1 MSKTL
6 IAFFIITLLAIE
18 IYATHS
24 ISLTKRP
31 LKKLNRAHIKASLE
45 RKYGGVKVGAGSIS
59 VPITDYE
66 DAQYY
71 GEVGIGTPPQVF
83 AVVFDTGSS
92 NLWVPSSQCSIFD
105 IACDLHNKYYE
116 TKSSTYVA
124 NGTVF
129 NITYGS
135 GSLSGFLSTDD
146 VTLGAL
152 LIKSQTFA
160 EATVLEGLSWI
171 VAQFDGILGLGFAS
185 ISVDQVAPVWY
196 NIMKQNLV
204 PENIFGVFLSK
215 NPNTGPGGE
224 LLLGGTNPKY
234 YSGQFT
240 YVPLT
245 AETYWQFDLDNLVVQ
260 GSTLSYCTA
269 SSPCKA
275 ICDTGTSLI
284 AGPVAEINA
293 INTKLGALPINGE
306 GVFPSCDVISTLP
319 NITITLNGV
328 KFNLTPTDYVLQITA
343 LGETECISG
352 FLGIDIPPPTG
363 PLWILGDVFISTFY
377 TVFDF
382 DNERVGF
389 APAVQ
394 SN

>member
-1 MSKTL
+1 MVQHN
-6 IAFFIITLLAIE
+6 E
-18 IYATHS
+18 
-24 ISLTKRP
+24 TKF
-31 LKKLNRAHIKASLE
+31 SS
-45 RKYGGVKVGAGSIS
+45 RKY
-59 VPITDYE
+59 
-66 DAQYY
+66 
-71 GEVGIGTPPQVF
+71 
-83 AVVFDTGSS
+83 
-92 NLWVPSSQCSIFD
+92 
-105 IACDLHNKYYE
+105 
-116 TKSSTYVA
+116 
-124 NGTVF
+124 
-129 NITYGS
+129 
-135 GSLSGFLSTDD
+135 
-146 VTLGAL
+146 
-152 LIKSQTFA
+152 
-160 EATVLEGLSWI
+160 
-171 VAQFDGILGLGFAS
+171 
-185 ISVDQVAPVWY
+185 
-196 NIMKQNLV
+196 
-204 PENIFGVFLSK
+204 FGVFLSK

-394 SN
+394 P

>member
-377 TVFDF
+377 TVFWF
-382 DNERVGF
+382 W
-389 APAVQ
+389 
-394 SN
+394 

>member
-1 MSKTL
+1 MKALLAFL
-6 IAFFIITLLAIE
+6 IIALLAIE
-18 IYATHS
+18 IYAATGIHS
-24 ISLTKRP
+24 VPIQKKA
-31 LKKLNRAHIKASLE
+31 LKKFDRAAVKASLE
-45 RKYGGVKVGAGSIS
+45 RKYGNVGAGVA

-71 GEVGIGTPPQVF
+71 GQIGIGTPPQIF
-83 AVVFDTGSS
+83 YVVFDTGSS

-116 TKSSTYVA
+116 SESSTYVA

-135 GSLSGFLSTDD
+135 GTLSGFLSTDD

-152 LIKSQTFA
+152 KIKLQTFA

-171 VAQFDGILGLGFAS
+171 LAQFDGILGLGFLS

-204 PENIFGVFLSK
+204 TDHIFGVFLSK

-224 LLLGGTNPKY
+224 LMLGGTNTNY
-234 YSGQFT
+234 YTGPFT
-240 YVPLT
+240 YVNLT
-245 AETYWQFDLDNLVVQ
+245 SETYWQFAMDNLMLV

-269 SSPCKA
+269 AKPCKA

-284 AGPVAEINA
+284 AGPTAEINA
-293 INTKLGALPINGE
+293 INTKLGAVPFNGE
-306 GVFPSCDVISTLP
+306 GIFPSCDVIATLP
-319 NITITLNGV
+319 NVTVTLNGI
-328 KFNLTPTDYVLQITA
+328 KFNLTPKDYVLQVTA
-343 LGETECISG
+343 LGQTECISG

-363 PLWILGDVFISTFY
+363 PLWILGDVFISTYY

-389 APAVQ
+389 APSIQ
-394 SN
+394 PN